1 MKQFRLK
8 KNGIILLLVLVLAL
22 GGAGIYWGLNSGLI
36 ENDVGKPSQSE
47 NVIPNPS
54 SGTNQPAVTTPVN
67 TNNGIEGEVLTLDKT
82 TDDTI
87 NLSLDEWIGWK
98 SMIDANGGLTTQPG
112 SIYDR
117 LGIKVNISVINDATQ
132 SSNALISGNLDA
144 AGYTINRMAFLS
156 EKFKTAG
163 VGVVCPYVTNY
174 SNGGDGIIAKSGID
188 TVEDLKDAR
197 IGIPEF
203 SEAHT
208 LIVWFV
214 NNSNLTQQEKDNI
227 LNNNLVYFDTPDDA
241 AKAFF
246 AGQVDCA
253 ATWEP
258 YLTQAQNMTDSHIFF
273 STANSTSLVMDA
285 ILFREDFIEAHGE
298 TVQKFIQG
306 SLEAASLYDTD
317 TSTIKKV
324 MPMFSTSSDE
334 DIIENCA
341 GAKLATAADNMDLLT
356 KTGTAQVMYR
366 NMCDVWTSI
375 GETVDKGYTI
385 FSTAY
390 VSAVAGNFD
399 TVKSTEELIQNT
411 ATYVETHKEDLES
424 LKAMLS
430 RQVTIEFM
438 GDLAKFADSAEAT
451 RQLEE
456 FVEIAKVL
464 DGAIIRIEGNT
475 NPIAG
480 TAADNQGAM
489 LLSAQRA
496 ETVKNFFVMNGI
508 SADRIITVGK
518 GATDPVD
525 TSGTAEGQRANRRT
539 DIEFL
544 LIEG

>member
-1 MKQFRLK
+1 MKQFKLK
-8 KNGIILLLVLVLAL
+8 KNGIILLLVLVLAIA
-22 GGAGIYWGLNSGLI
+22 GGGIYWGLNSGLI
-36 ENDVGKPSQSE
+36 ENDVGKPSQSQGVE
-47 NVIPNPS
+47 PVIPPAPDSVSTNTPAS
-54 SGTNQPAVTTPVN
+54 SGGV
-67 TNNGIEGEVLTLDKT
+67 EGEVLTLDKT

-132 SSNALISGNLDA
+132 SSNAIISGNLDA

-156 EKFKTAG
+156 EKFKNAG

-174 SNGGDGIIAKSGID
+174 SNGGDGIIAKSNIN

-273 STANSTSLVMDA
+273 STASSTSLVMDA

-334 DIIENCA
+334 DIIDNCT

-375 GETVDKGYTI
+375 GETVDKEYTI

-399 TVKSTEELIQNT
+399 TVKSTEDLTTST
-411 ATYVETHKEDLES
+411 ATYVEEHRES
-424 LKAMLS
+424 LAEIQAMLS

-438 GDLAKFADSAEAT
+438 GDLAKFADSAKAT

-480 TAADNQGAM
+480 VAVDNEGAI

>member
-1 MKQFRLK
+1 MGQFKLK
-8 KNGIILLLVLVLAL
+8 KNGIILLLVLLLVVA
-22 GGAGIYWGLNSGLI
+22 GGGIWWGVNNGLI
-36 ENDVGKPSQSE
+36 ENDVGKPNESQSVDTST
-47 NVIPNPS
+47 NTTNPS
-54 SGTNQPAVTTPVN
+54 NTPFNPVDGN
-67 TNNGIEGEVLTLDKT
+67 IEGEVLTFDKT

-87 NLSLDEWIGWK
+87 NISLDEWIGWK

-112 SIYDR
+112 SIYDK

-132 SSNALISGNLDA
+132 SSNALINGNLDA

-156 EKFKTAG
+156 DKFKRAG
-163 VGVVCPYVTNY
+163 VEVTCPYVTNY
-174 SNGGDGIIAKSGID
+174 SNGGDGIIAKSNIN
-188 TVEDLKDAR
+188 TVEDLKTAK
-197 IGIPEF
+197 IGIPQF

-214 NNSNLTQQEKDNI
+214 NNSNLSQAEKDDI

-258 YLTQAQNMTDSHIFF
+258 YLTQAKNMTDSHIFF
-273 STANSTSLVMDA
+273 STASSTSLVMDA
-285 ILFREDFIEAHGE
+285 MLFRQDFLDNHPD

-324 MPMFSTSSDE
+324 MPMFSTSTDE
-334 DIIENCA
+334 DIVDNCS
-341 GAKLATAADNMDLLT
+341 GAKLATAADNLELLT
-356 KTGTAQVMYR
+356 TTGTAQVMYR

-375 GETVDKGYTI
+375 GETVDKNYTH
-385 FSTAY
+385 FSTDY
-390 VSAVAGNFD
+390 VSAIAGNFD
-399 TVKSTEELIQNT
+399 TSKSTTELTQNT
-411 ATYVETHKEDLES
+411 ANYVEQHQEDLKE
-424 LKAMLS
+424 LQAMLS
-430 RQVTIEFM
+430 RQVTVEFM

-451 RQLEE
+451 QQLTE

-464 DGAIIRIEGNT
+464 DGSIIRIEGNT

-480 TAADNQGAM
+480 TAVDNEGAM
-489 LLSAQRA
+489 RLSAQRA

-508 SADRIITVGK
+508 DANRIITIGN
-518 GATDPVD
+518 GATKPVD
-525 TSGTAEGQRANRRT
+525 TSGTQEGQRANRRT
-539 DIEFL
+539 DISFL